1 MIRAAIQE
9 DVLHNRS
16 LVKMGTTAA
25 QKKLFFNLRRMKSRL
40 GELSE
45 GDLPPAVVLGI
56 AEELG
61 VTEEEVVEMNRRL
74 AATDHSL
81 ATPLS
86 GDGDREWQDTLV
98 SENEDQESAIA
109 EASELKWRRG
119 LLAEGMG
126 VLNERERHILAER
139 RLNEQP
145 PRRSGSEPD
154 LRRLARAR
162 ASDRGPGLRE
172 AAPRHAR
179 GRGQPRRWPTRR
191 LSG

>member
-1 MIRAAIQE
+1 
-9 DVLHNRS
+9 VLHNRS

-40 GELSE
+40 GELNE
-45 GDLPPAVVLGI
+45 GDLPPAVVSDI

-61 VTEEEVVEMNRRL
+61 VTHDDVVQMNRRL

-98 SENEDQESAIA
+98 SEDEDQESMVA
-109 EASELKWRRG
+109 EASELAWRRG
-119 LLAEGMG
+119 LLAEGLEA
-126 VLNERERHILAER
+126 LNERERHILAER

-145 PRRSGSEPD
+145 KTLEDLSQIYGVSRERVRQIEARAFEKLQHAMLAVAANRSGGS
-154 LRRLARAR
+154 RLAA
-162 ASDRGPGLRE
+162 
-172 AAPRHAR
+172 
-179 GRGQPRRWPTRR
+179 
-191 LSG
+191 